1 MQIVVRTLDG
11 RAGGGTLLALPTD
24 MTDEI
29 EVDRLDRRRSRGDFG
44 QGRVVAAFL
53 LALVVIAGYSG
64 TRSYD
69 PETEE
74 VQPARI
80 TPDQEV
86 ALGLQAAPVMARQYG
101 GLLQD
106 PKTQVLVDRLCHTLV
121 TRTTVR
127 DTPYDYDCH
136 VLADRVTID
145 AFALPGGQ
153 VFLTAGLLDK
163 LRTEGQLAAVLVH
176 EIGHVVDRDG
186 AEHMARQRL
195 GEGLT
200 GAAVLAAYDG
210 NNPAS
215 RSNVGVG
222 LLIGQL
228 INLRFDPQD
237 EVEADRLAVRLLAE
251 AGYDPRALIEVARTL
266 EENVRFGPPPEF
278 LRTHPDP
285 PDRIGNLE
293 TAIRQRFPRGVPAGL
308 AP

>member
-1 MQIVVRTLDG
+1 VLAFV
-11 RAGGGTLLALPTD
+11 LAL
-24 MTDEI
+24 
-29 EVDRLDRRRSRGDFG
+29 L
-44 QGRVVAAFL
+44 
-53 LALVVIAGYSG
+53 VIAAYSG

-69 PETEE
+69 PEAEE
-74 VQPARI
+74 VPAVRI

-101 GLLQD
+101 GLLPD
-106 PKTQVLVDRLCHTLV
+106 AKTQILVDRICHALV
-121 TRTTVR
+121 TRTAAR
-127 DTPYDYDCH
+127 DTAYDYDCH
-136 VLADRVTID
+136 VLADGATVD

-163 LRTEGQLAAVLVH
+163 LRTEGQLAAALVH
-176 EIGHVVDRDG
+176 EICHVVDRDG

-215 RSNVGVG
+215 RRNVGVG

-237 EVEADRLAVRLLAE
+237 EVAADRLAVRLLAE
-251 AGYDPRALIEVARTL
+251 AGYDPRALIEVNRTL
-266 EENVRFGPPPEF
+266 RENARFGPPPELF
-278 LRTHPDP
+278 RTHPDP

-308 AP
+308 KP